1 MPTAVVTGCNSGIGH
16 AFARLLVSEG
26 YEVTATDYVVGD
38 NLKSLGCRHSQLDVR
53 SPESISAFISSLSGK
68 TIDMLLNVAGTM
80 AKREDD
86 SLESV
91 DKDTLTRIFETN
103 TFGPLLLTQ
112 ALLPNLL
119 KASGAKIGIV
129 SSRVGS
135 IADNSTGGIYAYRA
149 SKAAVNSIGKSLAMD
164 LKDKGIAVSLLHP
177 GIVKTGLDP
186 TAADLPEAVMPDE
199 AATKLWKV
207 WQSNT

>member
-16 AFARLLVSEG
+16 AFARLLISEG
-26 YEVTATDYVVGD
+26 HEVIATDYVVGD
-38 NLKSLGCRHSQLDVR
+38 NLKSLACRQFQLDVQ
-53 SPESISAFISSLSGK
+53 SPESISAFVSSLSGK
-68 TIDMLLNVAGTM
+68 PINMLLNVAGAM
-80 AKREDD
+80 AKHEDD

-91 DKDTLTRIFETN
+91 NKDTLTRIFETN

-112 ALLPNLL
+112 ALLPNLVD
-119 KASGAKIGIV
+119 ASGAKIGIV

-135 IADNSTGGIYAYRA
+135 IADNSTG
-149 SKAAVNSIGKSLAMD
+149 AMD
-164 LKDKGIAVSLLHP
+164 HKNKGIVVSLLHP

-186 TAADLPEAVMPDE
+186 TAADTPEAVMPDE

-207 WQSNT
+207 WQSKNMEDTGKFWHREGQELPW